1 MEPSCGNCGKL
12 GHNFHQCKM
21 PVISLGIVAFKQ
33 SADGDFRF
41 LMIRRKDTLGFMD
54 FMRGK
59 YSIYNKEYL
68 LNLLNEM
75 TIHEKE
81 SLLKRGFSELWSG
94 LWCDLWSIKSV
105 QYIQEEKSSRDKFE
119 SLNSGVITHDGE
131 SYRFESLIQ
140 ESNQCSQW
148 EEAEWGFPKG
158 RRNHNEKD
166 IDCALREFEE
176 ETGYRGNKIIEN
188 LQPFE
193 EIFMGSNLKS
203 YKHKYYLMKIDS
215 DVRDCFDKTEV
226 SKIEWKTY
234 DECLASIRS
243 YNLEKKRVIQD
254 IYKCLTSYVFT
265 N

>member
-1 MEPSCGNCGKL
+1 MEPSCGNCGKS

-21 PVISLGIVAFKQ
+21 PIISLGIVAFRKTEV
-33 SADGDFRF
+33 DGELQF

-75 TIHEKE
+75 TIHEK
-81 SLLKRGFSELWSG
+81 SGLLSNGFTELWG
-94 LWCDLWSIKSV
+94 KLWCNQSG
-105 QYIQEEKSSRDKFE
+105 QYIQEERSSRDKFE
-119 SLNSGVITHDGE
+119 TLISGVMTHDGDN
-131 SYRFESLIQ
+131 YTLASLIE
-140 ESNQCSQW
+140 ESNSCSQW

-176 ETGYRGNKIIEN
+176 ETGYRGNATIEN

-193 EIFMGSNLKS
+193 EIFMGSNFKS
-203 YKHKYYLMKIDS
+203 YKHKYYLMKVDS
-215 DVRDCFDKTEV
+215 DICRPFDETEV

-243 YNLEKKRVIQD
+243 YNLEKKRVIED
-254 IYKCLTSYVFT
+254 IYKCLTNYILT
-265 N
+265 I